1 MSEMRDLIGTLPDQ
15 LRWAADIDSPMV
27 PLRSE
32 AVVAGMGG
40 SGIAGDIAAVIAEA
54 QGARV
59 TVHKSYGL
67 PEWVGGDTVVVAVS
81 HSGNTEETLS
91 AAGEAVARGIPL
103 VTVSV
108 GGELE
113 SLGGAVARVALP
125 DSPQPRAS
133 AGRLAGAVLRVLE
146 GSGVL
151 ASTGPDLRE
160 AASVVEEVLAGADAE
175 VDRIAGAL
183 RGRVAVIYGG
193 AGVGVVAASRW
204 KAQINENGKAPAF
217 WATLPEA
224 NHNEIVGWTA
234 HPDLSRDSMA
244 VVFLD
249 DEHDHPRV
257 TLRSI
262 VTRDLM
268 ARSVPIAGVVSS
280 RGISPLA
287 RVMALSVIGDLVSVR
302 LAELANVDPVP
313 VDIIED
319 LKQRLAGSGE

>member
-1 MSEMRDLIGTLPDQ
+1 MSEMRDLIATLPEQ
-15 LRWAADIDSPMV
+15 LRWAADLDPPVIP
-27 PLRSE
+27 PRSE
-32 AVVAGMGG
+32 AVIAGMGG

-81 HSGNTEETLS
+81 HSGATEETLS
-91 AAGEAVARGIPL
+91 AAGEALERGIPL

-108 GGELE
+108 GGELA
-113 SLGGAVARVALP
+113 SLDGAIARVELP
-125 DSPQPRAS
+125 DSPQPRAA
-133 AGRLAGAVLRVLE
+133 AGRLSGSVLRVLE
-146 GSGVL
+146 GAGVL
-151 ASTGPDLRE
+151 SSTGDDLRE
-160 AASVVEEVLAGADAE
+160 AASVVEEVLADADSE

-183 RGRVAVIYGG
+183 RGRVTVIYGG
-193 AGVGVVAASRW
+193 AGVGAVAAGRW

-234 HPDLSRDSMA
+234 LPDLSRDSMA
-244 VVFLD
+244 VVFLE

-257 TLRSI
+257 TLRST
-262 VTRDLM
+262 VTRELM
-268 ARSVPIAGVVSS
+268 ARSVPIAGVVTA

-287 RVMALSVIGDLVSVR
+287 RIMALSVVGDLVSVR
-302 LAELANVDPVP
+302 LAELADVDPVP
-313 VDIIED
+313 VEIIED
-319 LKQRLAGSGE
+319 LKQRLADE